1 MIAAGLVAVALLAA
15 GALVAPTARARSAAM
30 AMTLVLAPLLLVAD
44 VWDTESFEP
53 VRDRPAVLGLAVL
66 VAIGVAVAG
75 GAVLTRR
82 PEALPIAVA
91 VAVPFRVPVTIGGTT
106 ASLLVPLYGVV
117 AAGAVAYAVRAL
129 RSPPAA
135 GAERRPSPP
144 EWALAAV
151 LVLYAVQASY
161 SSDLA
166 QAVQNVAFF
175 YAPFAVLFAL
185 LIGVRWTPALLRR
198 CVLVLVVIALLL
210 CAVAFVQTATG
221 TVLWN
226 DKLRAGNAYNPWF
239 RANSLFYDPN
249 VFGRY
254 LAVVAVFAAAVAAWS
269 DRRSDIRAAAAVLVV
284 LWLGLLTTLSESS
297 LGALLVGVVVLAA
310 SRRPG
315 RMAAPVLTAIALVA
329 VAFVVAF
336 PSAVGLSDD
345 EGPSLDK
352 ATSGRSELVS
362 GGLDLFAERPALGWG
377 SGAFSEEYGRLP
389 GTPPDEDVT
398 ASHTIPLTV
407 AVEQGAVGLAAYLA
421 LLATAFAL
429 LLRGIRRSVPRAA
442 VAAAFAAVVVH
453 TMGYAA
459 FLEDPLTWVLLATG
473 VVLAQAA
480 GVTAASAIGDDPVAR
495 VAPAVAPQRSSS
507 ATSVSPTSMNLL

>member
-1 MIAAGLVAVALLAA
+1 VIAAGLVAVALLAA
-15 GALVAPTARARSAAM
+15 GALVAPTARVRAVAM
-30 AMTLVLAPLLLVAD
+30 AATLVAAPLVLVAD

-53 VRDRPAVLGLAVL
+53 VRDRPAVIVLALLAGV
-66 VAIGVAVAG
+66 GVAVAG
-75 GAVLTRR
+75 GAVLRRR
-82 PEALPIAVA
+82 PEALPLAVA
-91 VAVPFRVPVTIGGTT
+91 VAVPFRVPVSIGGTT
-106 ASLLVPLYGVV
+106 ASLLVPLYGVI
-117 AAGAVAYAVRAL
+117 AAGAAAHAVRVL
-129 RSPPAA
+129 REPPAA
-135 GAERRPSPP
+135 AERRPSPP

-151 LVLYAVQASY
+151 LVLYAVQATY
-161 SSDLA
+161 SSDVA

-185 LIGVRWTPALLRR
+185 LLGVRWTPALLRR
-198 CVLVLVVIALLL
+198 CVLVLVVMALLL
-210 CAVAFVQTATG
+210 CAIAFAQTATG
-221 TVLWN
+221 TVFWN
-226 DKLRAGNAYNPWF
+226 EKLREGNAYNPWF

-249 VFGRY
+249 VFGRF
-254 LAVVAVFAAAVAAWS
+254 LAVVAVLAAAVAAWS
-269 DRRSDIRAAAAVLVV
+269 DRARDVRAAVAALVV

-297 LGALLVGVVVLAA
+297 MAALLVGVVVLAA

-315 RMAAPVLTAIALVA
+315 RLAAPALTAVALAA

-336 PSAVGLSDD
+336 PSALGLSDE

-377 SGAFSEEYGRLP
+377 SGAFSEEYDRLP
-389 GTPPDEDVT
+389 GTSPGEDVT

-407 AVEQGAVGLAAYLA
+407 AVEQGVVGLGAYLA

-442 VAAAFAAVVVH
+442 VAAAFAAVVLH

-480 GVTAASAIGDDPVAR
+480 GVTAARAAR
-495 VAPAVAPQRSSS
+495 VAPGVAPQRSSS